1 MPTTDPVKR
10 RKQNCENQK
19 RWRQRQFD
27 TLQTLSGRVQE
38 LETES
43 DDLRSRLQDS
53 QAELET
59 LRAAAGRLEAQ
70 ASPSLGR
77 KLPILEDANRDVP
90 TSRDSNILLAV
101 SDDQR
106 PKVEGVQ
113 ASTVN
118 GSSQASRTKP
128 IFLDNTMTTSYLA
141 GYDWS
146 SFVISG
152 NVEEASAQPPLHT
165 EHSGTSS
172 DQKSERSYYQ
182 GYEYTSWAGAVPS
195 EDESQKSNSSSNPE
209 SITVP
214 FPEIVKRQ
222 MHLGPLDVFQL
233 PVRDLESS
241 ESAYVHN
248 DMEAAEEP
256 MARVQA
262 TECVNIAVSYSND
275 LYFNWPMYSI
285 LGGAGG
291 IWRNMTN
298 FPDTTN
304 ISQHILAVQK
314 VLHDSFRQLL
324 TKPTYIREKV
334 VADAFAWMIQ
344 SAWPSSES
352 CFKMMT
358 VYRHIFNFEVFRIFP
373 CKATLERIHPLYR
386 PTELQ
391 ARVAHSPAIDWL
403 PWPNMR
409 EKAIRMQHKVNV
421 DRLCQMCLE
430 HTLVEPAPFFTRNQ
444 PQLAGSAFRIW
455 DMYLLEKAGGGRFSI
470 SKSAMTYDPAS
481 QDLLALVQR
490 YGLPFQKIE
499 HLRID
504 GPFYQVFPE
513 FEIAGCASR
522 WQTVPLSVSGEE
534 KLGYPSKLKPESLLK
549 LQKRVNS
556 WLTNDP

>member
-324 TKPTYIREKV
+324 TK
-334 VADAFAWMIQ
+334 
-344 SAWPSSES
+344 
-352 CFKMMT
+352 
-358 VYRHIFNFEVFRIFP
+358 
-373 CKATLERIHPLYR
+373 
-386 PTELQ
+386 
-391 ARVAHSPAIDWL
+391 
-403 PWPNMR
+403 
-409 EKAIRMQHKVNV
+409 
-421 DRLCQMCLE
+421 
-430 HTLVEPAPFFTRNQ
+430 
-444 PQLAGSAFRIW
+444 
-455 DMYLLEKAGGGRFSI
+455 
-470 SKSAMTYDPAS
+470 
-481 QDLLALVQR
+481 
-490 YGLPFQKIE
+490 
-499 HLRID
+499 
-504 GPFYQVFPE
+504 
-513 FEIAGCASR
+513 
-522 WQTVPLSVSGEE
+522 
-534 KLGYPSKLKPESLLK
+534 
-549 LQKRVNS
+549 
-556 WLTNDP
+556 